1 LSIVGRRGSSG
12 FGWIWSR
19 PPSGPHRPPL
29 ARPLLALA
37 GVGVIALFVALA
49 LLAIWFS
56 DGDDN
61 SPAGTNSAPT
71 ATPAVTTRPSP
82 TATPTPASGGQGPV
96 FRLAAWDGERWQFS
110 PLLEDTTYH
119 EGEAIPF
126 LFSVDD
132 ASPGAVY
139 SVTIRYDCGAFTLLT
154 SYDRDHGSRPALAAG
169 GPESAAADTI
179 LSFPHKPG
187 TTADD
192 GGAGSLSLWGGS
204 FAGVVGAPPSTA
216 CSGEKS
222 LTVGGHHAPHVGSGN
237 LAGGRKEGRAAAFD
251 SPGCGRRGAEQR
263 DRPGQRP
270 AGPAVG
276 ALYSGRVS

>member
-1 LSIVGRRGSSG
+1 LSIVGRRGSSRP
-12 FGWIWSR
+12 GWTWSHPPLGPRR
-19 PPSGPHRPPL
+19 PPPSL
-29 ARPLLALA
+29 PLLALA
-37 GVGVIALFVALA
+37 GVGVIALFVVVA
-49 LLAIWFS
+49 LLGVWLS
-56 DGDDN
+56 DRDDN
-61 SPAGTNSAPT
+61 SPAGTSGTAT
-71 ATPAVTTRPSP
+71 ATPAVTATPSPSP
-82 TATPTPASGGQGPV
+82 TLIPSPVPGGQGPL

-187 TTADD
+187 TSADD
-192 GGAGSLSLWGGS
+192 GEVGSLSLWGGS
-204 FAGVVGAPPSTA
+204 FTGVVGAPPSTA

-222 LTVGGHHAPHVGSGN
+222 LTVGLAP
-237 LAGGRKEGRAAAFD
+237 AADTMHLMWAAEISQGAAKRD
-251 SPGCGRRGAEQR
+251 APLRLTVRTAGAEELSSEI
-263 DRPGQRP
+263 DPDSVRP
-270 AGPAVG
+270 AQP
-276 ALYSGRVS
+276 